1 MESSEFKA
9 GRAEGLR
16 DALDI
21 VEALL
26 AAEELKLDQPAPYP
40 TRTARRTRWQA
51 YRNAASRLRTRLTRT
66 ARETPV
72 STQIDAKLKKLGL

>member
-16 DALDI
+16 DALEI
-21 VEALL
+21 VEGLL
-26 AAEELKLDQPAPYP
+26 AAEALKLDLDAPYV
-40 TRTARRTRWQA
+40 TRVARRTRWQA

-66 ARETPV
+66 ARTTAV
-72 STQIDAKLKKLGL
+72 AAQIDAKLRKLGL

>member
-1 MESSEFKA
+1 MESTEFQA

-16 DALDI
+16 DALEI

-26 AAEELKLDQPAPYP
+26 AAEELKLDLSAPYV

-51 YRNAASRLRTRLTRT
+51 YRNAASRLRTALSRT
-66 ARETPV
+66 ARKTAVPA
-72 STQIDAKLKKLGL
+72 QIDARLKKLGL